1 MSLASSTT
9 MTTTQPTPLREPDA
23 RVLSTKTVPPSER
36 TAYWLDM
43 ICAMYVKLDC
53 DQPNNQ
59 PLYGDIAFNR
69 LGAID
74 LTHLRSNVPRVART
88 ESQIRLGGEDC
99 LLVQVQRQGSC
110 LVRQDGRSAVVD
122 PGDFVL
128 YDSIRPYE
136 LLFDNGGHDVF
147 VMRLP
152 RAQLKVH
159 VSNLEELTATTV
171 TGQEAAGH
179 LLILMVETL
188 HGDVGRLLPSSAL
201 GVSEAITSMVAA
213 GLRGLPNANVVKASN
228 LRAYHLSRI
237 KAYVQDHL
245 RDPELSVHSIALAL
259 QMSPDHLSRLFRA
272 EPVPLSR
279 WIWKQRLD
287 ACRRELADPRW
298 RGHSISDIAFSWGFN
313 TAAHFSHSFREEYGA
328 PPREWRHGV
337 LPDARA

>member
-1 MSLASSTT
+1 MSLAMITT
-9 MTTTQPTPLREPDA
+9 LTPPSHEADA
-23 RVLSTKTVPPSER
+23 RVLSTTTVPPSER

-53 DQPNNQ
+53 DQPSNQ

-69 LGAID
+69 LGSID
-74 LTHLRSNVPRVART
+74 LTHLRSNAPRVART
-88 ESQIRLGGEDC
+88 DSQIRLGGEDC
-99 LLVQVQRQGSC
+99 LLVQVQRQGRC
-110 LVRQDGRSAVVD
+110 MVQQDGRSAVVE

-136 LLFDNGGHDVF
+136 LLFDSGGQDVF

-171 TGQEAAGH
+171 PGQDAAGH
-179 LLILMVETL
+179 LLISMVATL
-188 HGDVGRLLPSSAL
+188 HADVDRLLPSSAL

-213 GLRGLPNANVVKASN
+213 GLRGLPNANVVKASS

-237 KAYVQDHL
+237 KAYVRDHL
-245 RDPELSVHSIALAL
+245 RDPELSVYSIAQAL
-259 QMSPDHLSRLFRA
+259 QLSPDHLSRLFRT

-287 ACRRELADPRW
+287 ACRRDLADPRW
-298 RGHSISDIAFSWGFN
+298 REHGISDIAFSWGFN
-313 TAAHFSHSFREEYGA
+313 TAAHFSRSFREEYGVS
-328 PPREWRHGV
+328 PREWRHGV
-337 LPDARA
+337 LPGARA

>member
-1 MSLASSTT
+1 
-9 MTTTQPTPLREPDA
+9 MTTTLSAPSHEAEA
-23 RVLSTKTVPPSER
+23 RVLSTTTVPPSER

-53 DQPNNQ
+53 DQPSNQ

-69 LGAID
+69 LGSID
-74 LTHLRSNVPRVART
+74 LTHLRSNAPRVART
-88 ESQIRLGGEDC
+88 DSQIRLGGEDC
-99 LLVQVQRQGSC
+99 LLVQVQRQGRC
-110 LVRQDGRSAVVD
+110 MVQQDGRSAVVE

-136 LLFDNGGHDVF
+136 LLFDGGGHDVF

-171 TGQEAAGH
+171 PGQDAAGH
-179 LLILMVETL
+179 LLISMVATL
-188 HGDVGRLLPSSAL
+188 HADVGRLLPSSAI

-213 GLRGLPNANVVKASN
+213 GLRGLPNANVVKASS

-237 KAYVQDHL
+237 KAHIRDHL
-245 RDPELSVHSIALAL
+245 RDPELSVHSIAHAL
-259 QMSPDHLSRLFRA
+259 QLSPDHLSRLFRT

-287 ACRRELADPRW
+287 ACRRDLADPRW
-298 RGHSISDIAFSWGFN
+298 REQGISDIAFSWGFN
-313 TAAHFSHSFREEYGA
+313 TAAHFSRSFREEYGVS
-328 PPREWRHGV
+328 PREWRREV
-337 LPDARA
+337 LPGARA

>member
-1 MSLASSTT
+1 MITTPPPSLS
-9 MTTTQPTPLREPDA
+9 EPDA
-23 RVLSTKTVPPSER
+23 RVMSTTAVPPSER

-53 DQPNNQ
+53 DQPCNQ

-69 LGAID
+69 LGTVD
-74 LTHLRSNVPRVART
+74 LTHLRSNVPRVVRT
-88 ESQIRLGGEDC
+88 DSQIRMGGEDC
-99 LLVQVQRQGSC
+99 LMVQVQRQGSC
-110 LVRQDGRSAVVD
+110 MVRQDGRSAFVD

-136 LLFDNGGHDVF
+136 LLFDSGGHDVF

-171 TGQEAAGH
+171 PGQDAAGH
-179 LLILMVETL
+179 LLISMVETL

-213 GLRGLPNANVVKASN
+213 GLRGLPKANVVRASN
-228 LRAYHLSRI
+228 LHAYHLSRI
-237 KAYVQDHL
+237 KAYVQDRL
-245 RDPELSVHSIALAL
+245 REPDLSVHSIARAL
-259 QMSPDHLSRLFRA
+259 QLSPDHLSRLFRR
-272 EPVPLSR
+272 EPLPLSR

-287 ACRRELADPRW
+287 ACRRDLADPRW
-298 RGHSISDIAFSWGFN
+298 RESSISDIAFSWGFN
-313 TAAHFSHSFREEYGA
+313 TAAHFSRSFRDEYGV
-328 PPREWRHGV
+328 PPRDWRHSVAPG
-337 LPDARA
+337 ARA

>member
-1 MSLASSTT
+1 MNTTLSNPSHDAGARVMSTT
-9 MTTTQPTPLREPDA
+9 
-23 RVLSTKTVPPSER
+23 TVPPSER

-53 DQPNNQ
+53 DQPSNQ

-69 LGAID
+69 LGSID

-88 ESQIRLGGEDC
+88 DSQIRLGGEDC
-99 LLVQVQRQGSC
+99 LLVQVQRQGRC
-110 LVRQDGRSAVVD
+110 MVQQDGRSAVVE

-136 LLFDNGGHDVF
+136 LLFDHGGHDVF

-171 TGQEAAGH
+171 PGQDAAGH
-179 LLILMVETL
+179 LLISMVATL
-188 HGDVGRLLPSSAL
+188 QADVGRLLPSSAL

-213 GLRGLPNANVVKASN
+213 GLRGLPNANVVKASS
-228 LRAYHLSRI
+228 LRTYHLSRI

-245 RDPELSVHSIALAL
+245 RDPELSVHSIAHAL
-259 QMSPDHLSRLFRA
+259 QLSPDHLSRLFRT

-287 ACRRELADPRW
+287 ACRRDLADPRW
-298 RGHSISDIAFSWGFN
+298 REHGISDVAFSWGFN
-313 TAAHFSHSFREEYGA
+313 TAAHFSRSFREEYGMS
-328 PPREWRHGV
+328 PREWRHGV
-337 LPDARA
+337 LPGACT

>member
-1 MSLASSTT
+1 MNTTLSKPSHDAGARVMSTT
-9 MTTTQPTPLREPDA
+9 
-23 RVLSTKTVPPSER
+23 TVPPSER

-53 DQPNNQ
+53 DQPSNQ

-69 LGAID
+69 LGSID

-88 ESQIRLGGEDC
+88 DSQIRLGGEDC
-99 LLVQVQRQGSC
+99 LLVQVQRQGRC
-110 LVRQDGRSAVVD
+110 MVQQDGRSAVVE

-171 TGQEAAGH
+171 PGQDAAGH
-179 LLILMVETL
+179 LLISMVATL
-188 HGDVGRLLPSSAL
+188 HADVGRLLPSSAL

-213 GLRGLPNANVVKASN
+213 GLRGLPNANVVKASS
-228 LRAYHLSRI
+228 LRTYHLSRI

-245 RDPELSVHSIALAL
+245 RDPELSVHSIAHAL
-259 QMSPDHLSRLFRA
+259 QLSPDHLSRLFRT

-287 ACRRELADPRW
+287 ACRRDLADPRW
-298 RGHSISDIAFSWGFN
+298 REHGISDVAFSWGFN
-313 TAAHFSHSFREEYGA
+313 TAAHFSRSFREEYGIS
-328 PPREWRHGV
+328 PREWRHGV
-337 LPDARA
+337 LPGACP